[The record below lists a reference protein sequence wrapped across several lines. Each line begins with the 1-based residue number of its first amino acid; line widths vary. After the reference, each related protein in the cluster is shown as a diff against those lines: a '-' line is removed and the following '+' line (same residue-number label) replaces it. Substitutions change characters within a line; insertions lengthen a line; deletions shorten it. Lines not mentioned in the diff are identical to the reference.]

1 MKILLTGHNGYIGSR
16 LLKSLN
22 VYLNDCDIFVWDKNF
37 GDLFDTERFAN
48 VLELIKPDIAIL
60 CAWQSTRPLDYEF
73 DPRHYN
79 WPRIL
84 ELQVK
89 ILKAKDVFPIVF
101 GSVADTFA
109 SVKDAYTQ
117 SKIELRRRLKVSID
131 CMEISYLRPHY
142 VLDEIEERPRIVK
155 GIRAAIEEA
164 RDFFP
169 NNPNGFADY
178 IHINDVI
185 SAIHLVV
192 FHKIAGM
199 VNISSGVER
208 NAFSIAQI
216 EYFRSGKTYKYM
228 HQAKNRSSDLSRPH
242 PSLISLNW
250 WPEAT
255 SQYFS
260 LPTEISE

>member
-22 VYLNDCDIFVWDKNF
+22 VHANDCDIYVWDKNF

-48 VLELIKPDIAIL
+48 ALELIKPDIAIL
-60 CAWQSTRPLDYEF
+60 CAWQSTKPLDYEF
-73 DPRHYN
+73 DNRHYN
-79 WPRIL
+79 WPCIL

-89 ILKAKDVFPIVF
+89 LLKANDVFPIIF
-101 GSVADTFA
+101 GSVADAFA

-117 SKIELRRRLKVSID
+117 SKIELRRRLQESID
-131 CMEISYLRPHY
+131 CMEITYLRPHY

-155 GIRAAIEEA
+155 GIRACIEEGS
-164 RDFFP
+164 DFFP
-169 NNPNGFADY
+169 NNPNGYADY

-192 FHKIAGM
+192 FHKIAGI
-199 VNISSGVER
+199 VNISSGIER
-208 NAFSIAQI
+208 NAFSIAQV
-216 EYFRSGKTYKYM
+216 EYFRSGKPYKYM
-228 HQAKNRSSDLSRPH
+228 HQAKSRGSELSRPH

-250 WPEAT
+250 WPETT

-260 LPTEISE
+260 LPTETS

>member
-22 VYLNDCDIFVWDKNF
+22 IYANDCVIFVWDKNF
-37 GDLFDTERFAN
+37 GDLFDTERFASA
-48 VLELIKPDIAIL
+48 LELIKPDIAIL

-73 DPRHYN
+73 DPRHFA

-89 ILKAKDVFPIVF
+89 ILKANNVFPIVF

-117 SKIELRRRLKVSID
+117 SKIELRRRLQVSID

-155 GIRAAIEEA
+155 GIRASIEEA
-164 RDFFP
+164 RDFLP
-169 NNPNGFADY
+169 NNPDGYADY

-192 FHKIAGM
+192 FHKIAGI
-199 VNISSGVER
+199 VNISSGIER

-216 EYFRSGKTYKYM
+216 EYFRSGKSYKYA
-228 HQAKNRSSDLSRPH
+228 HQAKSRRSELSRPH

-250 WPEAT
+250 RPETT

-260 LPTEISE
+260 LPTENPQ